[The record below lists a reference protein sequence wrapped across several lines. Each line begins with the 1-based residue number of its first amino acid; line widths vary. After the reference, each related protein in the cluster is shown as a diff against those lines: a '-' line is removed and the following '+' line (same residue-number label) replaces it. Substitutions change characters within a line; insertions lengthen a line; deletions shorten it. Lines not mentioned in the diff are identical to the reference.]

1 MFYGFLPERRNI
13 LKNRPDH
20 FPLESTRRGLKAPF
34 GGLEALVSVLCLNIS
49 KTKVKVLPKFPYW
62 DFSILPRLKRKDWF
76 ERLREIFAGKEIEVV
91 KPSVSEEKKKAK
103 GEAKKGRG
111 KAGRGRKQAV
121 KKDISRKKV
130 EKKEEKLPTKTY
142 LPACF
147 LLEPVKRVR
156 KNPLK
161 LPEEEKAVLMRENE
175 RYKEQYAYVVFLCK
189 EINGKWTPVDAKV
202 IRTYETLMKI
212 VQDEEYR
219 ILLHPQP
226 VSIPKG
232 FWEKWKKKA
241 KTKEQ
246 RLKLVK
252 ETGLVKDENIFVI
265 IVLVLDVDS
274 PYEEVEPVFLELVE
288 RLGIQG
294 WECGKTKSGNFRA
307 FIYLKPLRVEVG
319 NENGNKKIKTFY
331 LRPNTKSKNGH
342 THLENAK
349 EILAIL
355 NAYFKK
361 KGLKADDS
369 FIRINHPVWFG
380 KGFYTLKRKS
390 LGETNLYDL
399 YRAVKKLQAEEGL
412 WETNLKFWKE
422 LYQDRKEKKKT
433 KVVLPYFVAERLVKE
448 FDELTKWRIAVA
460 KLAEKYTSYRFKH
473 VMLPAVGWAKFLDL
487 PRSEVDD
494 YLREV
499 IPDKKNFDVDIEKAW
514 KYAEEIEFEWKGKGK
529 EIDLKE
535 LLINFLE
542 KAQKGALRKAL
553 LENLFRRQNWLL
565 ELVEKFAKKNELV
578 YVEKVKLTRGKGR
591 KAYIYY
597 LTEKGKAF
605 LKSLKERNASE
616 KEVLKAV
623 VGSEINPGTEEK
635 GQVKKSIYIT
645 PPFREEQR
653 DKSLGLGVGGKNKSL
668 AYEKSEKVSDNITDG
683 AGTDRAGAGAG
694 ASSAGILRLSS
705 VNLGEEKRKEK
716 ERRTEKLIKSRW
728 VYAETWKLFGFV
740 KRKLEEQGIN
750 VLDSR
755 YEVSEKGLDGR
766 KLLKLIRYLL
776 TNKVEVLNLA
786 GWGRYAVPILEAFK
800 EAGLLSSEV
809 KVVLPGKIK
818 NLKPETLS
826 ENFEDK
832 EEENNDDFDIEDI
845 PF

>member
-1 MFYGFLPERRNI
+1 M
-13 LKNRPDH
+13 
-20 FPLESTRRGLKAPF
+20 
-34 GGLEALVSVLCLNIS
+34 
-49 KTKVKVLPKFPYW
+49 
-62 DFSILPRLKRKDWF
+62 
-76 ERLREIFAGKEIEVV
+76 
-91 KPSVSEEKKKAK
+91 
-103 GEAKKGRG
+103 
-111 KAGRGRKQAV
+111 
-121 KKDISRKKV
+121 
-130 EKKEEKLPTKTY
+130 
-142 LPACF
+142 
-147 LLEPVKRVR
+147 
-156 KNPLK
+156 
-161 LPEEEKAVLMRENE
+161 
-175 RYKEQYAYVVFLCK
+175 
-189 EINGKWTPVDAKV
+189 DAKV
-202 IRTYETLMKI
+202 IKTYETLMKI
-212 VQDEEYR
+212 AQDNEYR

-232 FWEKWKKKA
+232 FWKKWKEA
-241 KTKEQ
+241 KTREQ

-252 ETGLVKDENIFVI
+252 ESGLVKDENIFVI
-265 IVLVLDVDS
+265 TTLVLDVDS
-274 PYEEVEPVFLELVE
+274 PYEEVEPVFLELVK

-331 LRPNTKSKNGH
+331 LRPHTKARNGH

-349 EILAIL
+349 EIQAIL

-369 FIRINHPVWFG
+369 FIRVNHPIWFG

-390 LGETNLYDL
+390 LRETNLYDL

-448 FDELTKWRIAVA
+448 FDELTKWKIAVA

-473 VMLPAVGWAKFLDL
+473 VMLPSVGWAKYLGL
-487 PRSEVDD
+487 SRSEVDD

-499 IPDKKNFDVDIEKAW
+499 LPDKRNFDEDIEKAW
-514 KYAEEIEFEWKGKGK
+514 SYAEEIEFEWKGKGK

-535 LLINFLE
+535 LLKNFLE

-605 LKSLKERNASE
+605 LKALEEGRASE

-623 VGSEINPGTEEK
+623 AGSDINPGTEEK

-645 PPFREEQR
+645 PSFRKEQR
-653 DKSLGLGVGGKNKSL
+653 DKSLGLGVGGKNKTL
-668 AYEKSEKVSDNITDG
+668 AYEKSGKVSDNITDG
-683 AGTDRAGAGAG
+683 AGAGAGAKAGAGAG
-694 ASSAGILRLSS
+694 SAGNLELSS
-705 VNLGEEKRKEK
+705 VNLEEEKRKEK
-716 ERRTEKLIKSRW
+716 DRRTERLIKSRQI
-728 VYAETWKLFGFV
+728 YAETWKIFKVV
-740 KRKLEEQGIN
+740 KNHLENQGVKVI
-750 VLDSR
+750 DSR
-755 YEVSEKGLDGR
+755 YEGSDTGLDGR

-776 TNKVEVLNLA
+776 TNKVESLNLA
-786 GWGRYAVPILEAFK
+786 GWGRYAVPILRALK
-800 EAGLLSSEV
+800 EVGLINSRA
-809 KVVLPGKIK
+809 KVVLPIGAPKLEQKHK
-818 NLKPETLS
+818 NTQ
-826 ENFEDK
+826 
-832 EEENNDDFDIEDI
+832 EEEFEEWLMDQRERIEEDVDIDEI